1 MTYRPK
7 DHVQRHGNVEVE
19 RIVVAHAH
27 HKEHGHQCVV
37 SAERDLGAC
46 RAAFGGENE
55 ALHSDE

>member
-1 MTYRPK
+1 M
-7 DHVQRHGNVEVE
+7 QRHGNVEVE

-27 HKEHGHQCVV
+27 HKEHGHERVV
-37 SAERDLGAC
+37 STERDLGAC